1 MEFIHIRVPR
11 EVRQQLK
18 SITASKGQSMTEVVG
33 DLILR
38 YLSEIKKEVA

>member
-1 MEFIHIRVPR
+1 MEFIHIRVPK
-11 EVRQQLK
+11 EVRQEFK

-38 YLSEIKKEVA
+38 YLSEIRKEVA

>member
-1 MEFIHIRVPR
+1 MDFIHIRVPK
-11 EVRQQLK
+11 EVRKQFK
-18 SITASKGQSMTEVVG
+18 TVTASKGKSMTEVAG